1 MTVLILGLVL
11 FLGVHSLRIVA
22 EPWRQA
28 QIARL
33 GEKPWKLVYTAI
45 SLLGFGL
52 ILWGYAQARL
62 TPTVLWATPRGM
74 NHLAALLTLVAFI
87 LLAAGNGP
95 RNHIRVK
102 LRHPMVLS
110 VKLWAFAHLLANN
123 TLADMLLFGSFLL
136 WAVLCFRA
144 ARQRDR
150 AGAPAPAAGTTAG
163 TVGTVIVGI
172 LAWAAFAFWIHG
184 AWLGVR
190 PFARAVGA

>member
-11 FLGVHSLRIVA
+11 FLGIHSLRIVA

-33 GEKPWKLVYTAI
+33 GEKPWKLIYTAI
-45 SLLGFGL
+45 SLLGFGM

-74 NHLAALLTLVAFI
+74 NHLAALLTLIAFV
-87 LLAAGNGP
+87 LLTAAYVP
-95 RNHIRVK
+95 RNHLK
-102 LRHPMVLS
+102 ATLRHPMILG
-110 VKLWAFAHLLANN
+110 VKVWALAHLLANN
-123 TLADMLLFGSFLL
+123 TVADLILFGSFLI

-150 AGAPAPAAGTTAG
+150 AGAPAPAAGTAAGTAG
-163 TVGTVIVGI
+163 AVVIGI
-172 LAWAAFAFWIHG
+172 AAWAAFAFWVHG
-184 AWLGVR
+184 AWLGVK
-190 PFARAVGA
+190 PLGA

>member
-1 MTVLILGLVL
+1 MTALVLGLLL
-11 FLGVHSLRIVA
+11 FLGAHSVRIVA

-33 GEKPWKLVYTAI
+33 GDKPWKLGYTAI

-74 NHLAALLTLVAFI
+74 NHLAALLTLLAFI
-87 LLAAGNGP
+87 LLAASNGP
-95 RNHIRVK
+95 RNHIKAR
-102 LRHPMVLS
+102 LRHPMVLA
-110 VKLWAFAHLLANN
+110 VKLWAFSHLLANN
-123 TLADMLLFGSFLL
+123 TLADVILFGSFLF
-136 WAVLCFRA
+136 WAVLSFRA

-150 AGAPAPAAGTTAG
+150 AGAPAPAAGTMTG
-163 TVGTVIVGI
+163 TVGTVLVGI
-172 LAWAAFAFWIHG
+172 AAWAAFAFWIHG

-190 PFARAVGA
+190 PLGAMAGS